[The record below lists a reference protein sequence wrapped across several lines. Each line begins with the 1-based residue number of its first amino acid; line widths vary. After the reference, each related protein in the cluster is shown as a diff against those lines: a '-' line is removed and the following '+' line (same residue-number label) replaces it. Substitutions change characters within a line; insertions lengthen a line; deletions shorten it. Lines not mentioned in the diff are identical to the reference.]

1 YTLTM
6 GYDNLHNI
14 TSKQQHITQTGVQF
28 DGTLNAGYDLIYA
41 YAKNPQQISTIDE
54 ESYRTEDTAAVVPI
68 KKSQIYSY
76 DANGNLV
83 SVNTNQ
89 YTIADKLSK
98 SNQRRLLWDE
108 ENRLLALSDN
118 GYVSNYWYDA
128 NGERTVKTSGDGE
141 GVLVNGVLSGS
152 RTGTTNYTAYV
163 NPYMV
168 ITNGGQCS
176 KHIYIGSQRV
186 VSKLC
191 SHGTIADPISATK
204 AGFPGGTVNYTSKYA
219 DLTGKIKLR
228 YDSLGVTYHGTDH
241 AGTGFYTS
249 APNSNENLQYFYHSD
264 HLGSSSLITNLD
276 GNIVQHLEYV
286 PFGEVFIEERNNTWN
301 TPYKFNAKELDE
313 ETGLYY
319 YGARYMDPRTGVW
332 LSVDPLGEKKLWV
345 SSYAYCLDN
354 PLNMVD
360 PDGRN
365 EYGLDENT
373 AKLSLTKYTEDKSDI
388 VHTGSFDE
396 DGGFSPNNKT
406 GSSIEIN
413 KGILNADNK
422 EQDLSKKNI
431 ATTGGN
437 QEDGVL
443 LMYFI
448 STQTGKEVA
457 GKGFETPDG
466 EQELLIGHWDRND
479 VQNSLSPGF
488 TQKGK
493 VTFDVHTH
501 EIGKERKPGLGYG
514 VPSDNDLKSK
524 SNYPAYYIISERDGL
539 KQYSPK
545 SGNKISTTPDKSTVP
560 NSLKAFLRR

>member
-1 YTLTM
+1 M
-6 GYDNLHNI
+6 
-14 TSKQQHITQTGVQF
+14 QF

-41 YAKNPQQISTIDE
+41 YAKNPQQISTIGE

-68 KKSQIYSY
+68 KKNQIYSY

-191 SHGTIADPISATK
+191 SHGTITDPISATK
-204 AGFPGGTVNYTSKYA
+204 AGFPGGTVNYTSKYI

-228 YDSLGVTYHGTDH
+228 YDSLGVAYHGTDH
-241 AGTGFYTS
+241 AGAGFYTS
-249 APNSNENLQYFYHSD
+249 ATNSNENLQYFYHSD

-286 PFGEVFIEERNNTWN
+286 PFGEVFIEERN
-301 TPYKFNAKELDE
+301 K
-313 ETGLYY
+313 
-319 YGARYMDPRTGVW
+319 
-332 LSVDPLGEKKLWV
+332 
-345 SSYAYCLDN
+345 
-354 PLNMVD
+354 
-360 PDGRN
+360 
-365 EYGLDENT
+365 
-373 AKLSLTKYTEDKSDI
+373 
-388 VHTGSFDE
+388 
-396 DGGFSPNNKT
+396 
-406 GSSIEIN
+406 
-413 KGILNADNK
+413 
-422 EQDLSKKNI
+422 
-431 ATTGGN
+431 
-437 QEDGVL
+437 
-443 LMYFI
+443 
-448 STQTGKEVA
+448 
-457 GKGFETPDG
+457 
-466 EQELLIGHWDRND
+466 
-479 VQNSLSPGF
+479 
-488 TQKGK
+488 
-493 VTFDVHTH
+493 
-501 EIGKERKPGLGYG
+501 
-514 VPSDNDLKSK
+514 
-524 SNYPAYYIISERDGL
+524 
-539 KQYSPK
+539 
-545 SGNKISTTPDKSTVP
+545 
-560 NSLKAFLRR
+560 

>member
-1 YTLTM
+1 M

-41 YAKNPQQISTIDE
+41 YAKNPQQISTIGE

-68 KKSQIYSY
+68 KKNQIYSY

-191 SHGTIADPISATK
+191 SHGTITDPISATK
-204 AGFPGGTVNYTSKYA
+204 AGFPGGTVNYTSKYI

-228 YDSLGVTYHGTDH
+228 YDSLGVAYHGTDH
-241 AGTGFYTS
+241 AGAGFYTS
-249 APNSNENLQYFYHSD
+249 ATNSNENLQYFYHSD

-286 PFGEVFIEERNNTWN
+286 PFGEVFIEERN
-301 TPYKFNAKELDE
+301 K
-313 ETGLYY
+313 
-319 YGARYMDPRTGVW
+319 
-332 LSVDPLGEKKLWV
+332 
-345 SSYAYCLDN
+345 
-354 PLNMVD
+354 
-360 PDGRN
+360 
-365 EYGLDENT
+365 
-373 AKLSLTKYTEDKSDI
+373 
-388 VHTGSFDE
+388 
-396 DGGFSPNNKT
+396 
-406 GSSIEIN
+406 
-413 KGILNADNK
+413 
-422 EQDLSKKNI
+422 
-431 ATTGGN
+431 
-437 QEDGVL
+437 
-443 LMYFI
+443 
-448 STQTGKEVA
+448 
-457 GKGFETPDG
+457 
-466 EQELLIGHWDRND
+466 
-479 VQNSLSPGF
+479 
-488 TQKGK
+488 
-493 VTFDVHTH
+493 
-501 EIGKERKPGLGYG
+501 
-514 VPSDNDLKSK
+514 
-524 SNYPAYYIISERDGL
+524 
-539 KQYSPK
+539 
-545 SGNKISTTPDKSTVP
+545 
-560 NSLKAFLRR
+560 